1 MVVVGRGEGRPRRR
15 GEGQRRS
22 QRLQDLLGGRRP
34 AAADPRHMA
43 SAPRPAATPDLARSC
58 GGAPG
63 PRNQSA
69 AGEAGALSGARVPA
83 GWAARTGEA
92 GGGRWP
98 VGGVSE
104 EGGRW
109 KGGNRIEEEG
119 REKEAENEGTGARR
133 EIK

>member
-1 MVVVGRGEGRPRRR
+1 
-15 GEGQRRS
+15 
-22 QRLQDLLGGRRP
+22 
-34 AAADPRHMA
+34 
-43 SAPRPAATPDLARSC
+43 
-58 GGAPG
+58 
-63 PRNQSA
+63 
-69 AGEAGALSGARVPA
+69 
-83 GWAARTGEA
+83 
-92 GGGRWP
+92 